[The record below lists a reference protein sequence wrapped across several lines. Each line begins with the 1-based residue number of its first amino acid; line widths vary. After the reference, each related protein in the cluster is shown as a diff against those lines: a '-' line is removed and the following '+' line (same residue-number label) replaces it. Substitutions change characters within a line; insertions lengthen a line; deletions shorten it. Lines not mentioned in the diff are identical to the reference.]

1 MTSRNQEKSHSNKQ
15 LQTGIRIAVL
25 IVAHNEASVI
35 EQLVLSV
42 KNALS
47 PHDQVYVIADNCTDD
62 TAHLAAGAGAA
73 VRDRSTGGP
82 DGKGAALQW
91 FVSQEIT
98 ALEEFNL
105 LAILDADSQIPPGF
119 IDKAKAAFLG
129 DAVIQCTVQPVSY
142 GGSPISTLS
151 ALSEILEQKTFD
163 RIRSWL
169 GWPIRLRGT
178 GMLIPPAILIGVA
191 DQIQTE
197 VEDIALSLLFASAG
211 FQIKKT
217 DRVSVYDP
225 KPLEP
230 ASASKQRARWFRGQW
245 VAFWHYRAEVLKL
258 LLRGPA
264 GWSLLG
270 SLFLKPRWLLD
281 VIILLFAILFYFFL
295 PIVSAAL
302 ASIVAF
308 DILCL
313 AYTIAGLED
322 KKVFL
327 KAILH
332 FPAFIVMWLRGFVL
346 AFQKSPWRRVRD

>member
-1 MTSRNQEKSHSNKQ
+1 MPKE
-15 LQTGIRIAVL
+15 IRIAVL

-35 EQLVLSV
+35 EPLVLSV

-47 PHDQVYVIADNCTDD
+47 SHDRVYVIADNCTDD
-62 TAHLAAGAGAA
+62 TARLAAGAGAA
-73 VRDRSTGGP
+73 VRSRSTGGP

-91 FVSQEIT
+91 FINQERT

-105 LAILDADSQIPPGF
+105 LAILDADSQIPSDF
-119 IDKAKAAFLG
+119 IDKAKAAFVG
-129 DAVIQCTVQPVSY
+129 DAVIQCYLQPVSY

-163 RIRSWL
+163 RIRSRL

-178 GMLIPPAILIGVA
+178 GMLIPPAILIKVS
-191 DQIQTE
+191 DRIQTE

-211 FQIKKT
+211 IPIKQT
-217 DRVSVYDP
+217 DRISVYDP

-245 VAFWHYRAEVLKL
+245 VAFWHYRAEVVKL
-258 LLRGPA
+258 LARGPA
-264 GWSLLG
+264 GWSLFG

-281 VIILLFAILFYFFL
+281 FITLLLAILFYFYS
-295 PIVSAAL
+295 PIVSAVL
-302 ASIVAF
+302 GSIVAF

-313 AYTIAGLED
+313 VYTIACLED
-322 KKVFL
+322 KKTFL

-346 AFQKSPWRRVRD
+346 AFQKSPWRRARE